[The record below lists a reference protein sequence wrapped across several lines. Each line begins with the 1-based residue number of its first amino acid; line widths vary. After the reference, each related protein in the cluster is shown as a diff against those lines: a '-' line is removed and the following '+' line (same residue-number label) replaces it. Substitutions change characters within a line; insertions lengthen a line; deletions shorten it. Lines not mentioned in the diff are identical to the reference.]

1 MQVTIRQFVR
11 DLQDGLKQAIV
22 GESLKLGKGQC
33 ATLEEYKKHTGIIVG
48 YERAAQLSEQ
58 MLRQTEESD
67 SDDDLP
73 IMGDDDE

>member
-33 ATLEEYKKHTGIIVG
+33 ATLEEYKKYTGIIVG